1 MLQKPFHILSVAIL
15 LHFQSA
21 TVVQCCQRWQ
31 SFCQPKI
38 WIFVFKIGSCNWVIN
53 WLKFITNIKC
63 DSIATHIKEFRQNI
77 SISERNYVRIRQ
89 SQGSETKIAMT
100 NRFQMGI
107 QLQTTRTSFSLDGIL
122 LFTFGHAIDVGPP
135 LLQKWTI
142 ITQFDKLNSSKLTAE
157 YDSVANY
164 S

>member
-31 SFCQPKI
+31 SFCQPKF
-38 WIFVFKIGSCNWVIN
+38 WIFVFKIGSCNWVI
-53 WLKFITNIKC
+53 
-63 DSIATHIKEFRQNI
+63 IKECRHNI

>member
-1 MLQKPFHILSVAIL
+1 MKL
-15 LHFQSA
+15 
-21 TVVQCCQRWQ
+21 
-31 SFCQPKI
+31 
-38 WIFVFKIGSCNWVIN
+38 
-53 WLKFITNIKC
+53 ITNEKL
-63 DSIATHIKEFRQNI
+63 DSIATHIKECRHNI

-142 ITQFDKLNSSKLTAE
+142 ITQFDKLNSSKLRAE

>member
-1 MLQKPFHILSVAIL
+1 MRLWSSVVNVGNLFANQKFEFLCSKLAAAIE
-15 LHFQSA
+15 S
-21 TVVQCCQRWQ
+21 
-31 SFCQPKI
+31 S
-38 WIFVFKIGSCNWVIN
+38 NE
-53 WLKFITNIKC
+53 KF
-63 DSIATHIKEFRQNI
+63 DSIATHIKECRHNI